1 MKGAL
6 KAKSIFMV
14 ESCDFNCMYE
24 SEEYLNKILL
34 ASFQRLLNK
43 NKFYRN
49 IMIFIR
55 LLHFK
60 KMVTHPQNIFI
71 GFIKNF

>member
-24 SEEYLNKILL
+24 SEEYLK
-34 ASFQRLLNK
+34 
-43 NKFYRN
+43 
-49 IMIFIR
+49 
-55 LLHFK
+55 
-60 KMVTHPQNIFI
+60 
-71 GFIKNF
+71 